1 MLKQLLNMAMAA
13 ITMVSFKWI
22 AGGNIELLILMVG
35 YFVIT
40 YLMNIMDAIGDINQ
54 DGSNNS
60 N

>member
-1 MLKQLLNMAMAA
+1 MAMAA
-13 ITMVSFKWI
+13 IIMVSFKWI
-22 AGGNIELLILMVG
+22 AGGNIELLILMIG